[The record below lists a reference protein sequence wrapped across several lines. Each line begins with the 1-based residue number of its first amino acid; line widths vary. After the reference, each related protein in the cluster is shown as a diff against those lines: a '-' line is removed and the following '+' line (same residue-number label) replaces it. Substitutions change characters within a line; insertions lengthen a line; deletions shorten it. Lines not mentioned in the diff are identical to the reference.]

1 MNITEQ
7 LNKIRE
13 AEANLNRLK
22 NELSI
27 TELLNH
33 CAKQDEEIKTWKSQS
48 TQYESMLAETR
59 DKLGL
64 YDKKMRL
71 IKLLIDRSNNRTYT
85 NSDEEIEMLRNI
97 IIRVEMIHDVKN
109 ISDKTMADYEND
121 NSQDRLRNAL
131 FRD

>member
-33 CAKQDEEIKTWKSQS
+33 CAKQDKEIKTWKSQS
-48 TQYESMLAETR
+48 TQYESMLMEAR
-59 DKLGL
+59 DKLEL

-71 IKLLIDRSNNRTYT
+71 IKLLINKSNNRTYT
-85 NSDEEIEMLRNI
+85 NADEEIEMLRNI
-97 IIRVEMIHDVKN
+97 LIRVEMIHDVKN
-109 ISDKTMADYEND
+109 ISDKTMANYEND
-121 NSQDRLRNAL
+121 NS
-131 FRD
+131 